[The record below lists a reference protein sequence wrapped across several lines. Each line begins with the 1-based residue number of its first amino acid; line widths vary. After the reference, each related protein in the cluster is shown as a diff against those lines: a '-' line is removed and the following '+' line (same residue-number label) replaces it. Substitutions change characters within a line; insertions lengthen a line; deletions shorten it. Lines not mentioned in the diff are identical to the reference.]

1 MTLPPRLPPASVS
14 SPSTTRR
21 GVVAAGHS
29 ATAAAGAAVLREG
42 GNAVDA
48 AVAAVLTSFVAEP
61 LLTGFGAGGYLL
73 VVPPGGE
80 PVLLD
85 FFVETPGR
93 ELDPGDRAPLRAVT
107 VDFGDATQVF
117 HVGAASCGTYGTP
130 AGLAT
135 AVDLFGRAP
144 LAELTA
150 PAAELART
158 GVRVAPMQAYL
169 YALLAEINAATP
181 AGRARYLPGGVPP
194 REGDLVTDPEL
205 AEALD
210 RFGAEGPA
218 PFYTGDVAAAVVEEV
233 RAHSGLLGP
242 ADLAAYRVIER
253 EPVRVPYRGTTV
265 CTNPPPS
272 AGGVLV
278 GRALAEL
285 DSVPGPPDVAALVA
299 AMAAA
304 ERERTPEFL
313 AGLTAADC
321 AGANRL
327 GSTTHVSVLDTD
339 GWACSVTCSNGE
351 GSGVVVP
358 GTGVHL
364 NNVLGEEDL
373 SPLGFHTQPP
383 GTRLPSMMAPTV
395 VLRDGVAEL
404 VVGSAGSNRIRSA
417 LLQVLVNV
425 VDRGMAAQEAV
436 DAPRLHYDVEGLF
449 AEPGIPAAALAA
461 TGLPVTAFR
470 SPNLYFG
477 GCQAVARDPMTGE
490 LTGGADPRRGG
501 AVAVS

>member
-1 MTLPPRLPPASVS
+1 MIG
-14 SPSTTRR
+14 R
-21 GVVAAGHS
+21 GVVAAGHPES
-29 ATAAAGAAVLREG
+29 AAAGAAVLRAG

-61 LLTGFGAGGYLL
+61 LLTGLGSGGYLL

-80 PVLLD
+80 AVLLD

-93 ELDPGDRAPLRAVT
+93 DRDPADRAPLRAVT

-117 HVGAASCGTYGTP
+117 HAGAASCGTYGTP
-130 AGLAT
+130 AGLAA
-135 AVDLFGRAP
+135 AVADFGRAP

-150 PAAELART
+150 PAARLARA
-158 GVRVAPMQAYL
+158 GVRVTPMQEYL

-181 AGRARYLPGGVPP
+181 AGRARYLPGGQPP
-194 REGDLVTDPEL
+194 RTGEVVTDPEL
-205 AEALD
+205 ADALE

-218 PFYTGDVAAAVVEEV
+218 PFYAGDVAAAVVDEV
-233 RAHSGLLGP
+233 RAQGGLLGK
-242 ADLAAYRVIER
+242 ADLAGYEVLRR
-253 EPVRVPYRGTTV
+253 DPVHVPYRDAVV

-285 DSVPGPPDVAALVA
+285 DALPGPPDAAALIA
-299 AMAAA
+299 AMVAA

-313 AGLTAADC
+313 AGLSSATRAN
-321 AGANRL
+321 ANRL
-327 GSTTHVSVLDTD
+327 GSTTHVSVLDAD
-339 GWACSVTCSNGE
+339 GWACAVTTSNGE

-383 GTRLPSMMAPTV
+383 GPPA
-395 VLRDGVAEL
+395 
-404 VVGSAGSNRIRSA
+404 
-417 LLQVLVNV
+417 
-425 VDRGMAAQEAV
+425 AV
-436 DAPRLHYDVEGLF
+436 DDGADGRAARRRGPARRRIGGQQPDPQRAAPGDRQRRRPRTRRAGRRRRAARAL
-449 AEPGIPAAALAA
+449 PA
-461 TGLPVTAFR
+461 GRAFR
-470 SPNLYFG
+470 RARDPRGGLGCDGAAVTLFRSTNLYFG
-477 GCQAVARDPMTGE
+477 GCQAVVRDPATGA

-501 AVAVS
+501 GVAVA